1 VGANN
6 QNHQLHSSF
15 HNANGNGNLNGNGAG
30 QHHHGQGFGGNSNY
44 AHHSSGGNWHNH
56 PSRNVSVFLG
66 IGSPFGAYWGYPG
79 YGSWPFYY
87 SRYWSPWYRT
97 GYYGY
102 GGLGYSS
109 FGYGGLGLGYGYGG
123 GYPAFGY
130 QSVCNY
136 NNAYYLPAAN
146 ATVVDP
152 NAALQLPAV
161 QPNDPNNNLAADK
174 KDPSELGQ
182 DFATQGEQEFRAGKY
197 EAAVRSWRHS
207 LVDEPGN
214 GGVMLLMAQALFA
227 TGQYD
232 EAAGAVQLGMQ
243 MLPVEKWGVVVEHY
257 KELYAKIGDYTSQLR
272 ALEKSRNEHPDDPA
286 LRFLLGYH
294 YGFLGYPKDGL
305 KQLDKCRELA
315 PKDELALKLQERIQ
329 DILNPKPPMPK
340 PAPAA
345 STPADKPEAATP
357 PATPETKTP

>member
-1 VGANN
+1 M
-6 QNHQLHSSF
+6 
-15 HNANGNGNLNGNGAG
+15 
-30 QHHHGQGFGGNSNY
+30 
-44 AHHSSGGNWHNH
+44 
-56 PSRNVSVFLG
+56 SVFLG

-79 YGSWPFYY
+79 YNSWPSYY

-136 NNAYYLPAAN
+136 NNAYYSPVTYTTGVTGVTTYSADAALAN
-146 ATVVDP
+146 ATTIDP
-152 NAALQLPAV
+152 NATQQLPEIQP
-161 QPNDPNNNLAADK
+161 QPNDVESNLAGDK
-174 KDPSELGQ
+174 KDPSLLGQ

-214 GGVMLLMAQALFA
+214 GGVMMLMAQALFA

-257 KELYAKIGDYTSQLR
+257 KELYAKIGDYTTQLR

-305 KQLDKCRELA
+305 KQLDKCCELA
-315 PKDELALKLQERIQ
+315 PKDELAQKLQERIQ
-329 DILNPKPPMPK
+329 DILNPKIPMPK
-340 PAPAA
+340 PTPVVR
-345 STPADKPEAATP
+345 TPADKPEAANTP
-357 PATPETKTP
+357 AVPEIKVP